1 MVVSYSRRLKCHTL
15 SRADMA
21 SAMRTAS
28 NAASRGL
35 DRLKDAGASLNDRTR
50 NSSLFAE
57 DRREDRAVMN
67 EIRMIG
73 GALVAIVIIALV
85 LTEVYNAVEVE
96 EGPFEEIVTSAET
109 TGVAAITLLV
119 VGLLVLAASVIM
131 RFMGGGFGR

>member
-1 MVVSYSRRLKCHTL
+1 
-15 SRADMA
+15 MA

-35 DRLKDAGASLNDRTR
+35 DRLKDAGASLTARSRDTD
-50 NSSLFAE
+50 LFAE
-57 DRREDRAVMN
+57 DRRTDRAVMN

-85 LTEVYNAVEVE
+85 LTEVYDAVEVE

>member
-1 MVVSYSRRLKCHTL
+1 MRQLLDALKG
-15 SRADMA
+15 RADD
-21 SAMRTAS
+21 SA
-28 NAASRGL
+28 
-35 DRLKDAGASLNDRTR
+35 
-50 NSSLFAE
+50 LFAE

-85 LTEVYNAVEVE
+85 LTEVYNAVEIDE
-96 EGPFEEIVTSAET
+96 ESPFYEIVSSAES

>member
-1 MVVSYSRRLKCHTL
+1 MRQLLDALKG
-15 SRADMA
+15 RADD
-21 SAMRTAS
+21 SA
-28 NAASRGL
+28 
-35 DRLKDAGASLNDRTR
+35 
-50 NSSLFAE
+50 LFAE

-67 EIRMIG
+67 EVRMIG

-85 LTEVYNAVEVE
+85 LTEVYNAVEIEDTSPFYDIVE
-96 EGPFEEIVTSAET
+96 SAES

>member
-1 MVVSYSRRLKCHTL
+1 MSLRDRQRQK
-15 SRADMA
+15 RD
-21 SAMRTAS
+21 SA
-28 NAASRGL
+28 
-35 DRLKDAGASLNDRTR
+35 K
-50 NSSLFAE
+50 LFVE

-67 EIRMIG
+67 EVRMIG

-85 LTEVYNAVEVE
+85 LTEVYNAVEFE
-96 EGPFEEIVTSAET
+96 TDADGNYTGPFGEIVATAET

>member
-1 MVVSYSRRLKCHTL
+1 MSLR
-15 SRADMA
+15 
-21 SAMRTAS
+21 
-28 NAASRGL
+28 
-35 DRLKDAGASLNDRTR
+35 DRLRGKRDSAK
-50 NSSLFAE
+50 LFAE

-67 EIRMIG
+67 EVRMIG

-85 LTEVYNAVEVE
+85 LTEVYNAVDFETDADGNYT
-96 EGPFEEIVTSAET
+96 GPFGEIVATAET

>member
-1 MVVSYSRRLKCHTL
+1 MSLR
-15 SRADMA
+15 
-21 SAMRTAS
+21 
-28 NAASRGL
+28 
-35 DRLKDAGASLNDRTR
+35 DRLRGKRDSAK
-50 NSSLFAE
+50 LFAE

-67 EIRMIG
+67 EVRMIG

-85 LTEVYNAVEVE
+85 LTEVYNAVEIEDTSPFYDIVE
-96 EGPFEEIVTSAET
+96 SAES